1 MPTVAE
7 VLKSVGM
14 TDEQITA
21 LDAKALEGFNSV
33 LSSAEQERLA
43 AETAQ
48 RAANELFEKQITP
61 ALNEWGNKEAN
72 LVAER
77 EYYKRLAEGA
87 KNGGFVAEV
96 PPFQPNNP
104 PARDPNGRYAGANGN
119 AVPGSPDM
127 SEFRTQVGNA
137 IGMIADLQWDYQKLF
152 GSGMPD
158 SPTALGEEAARNR
171 MNLRDWAA
179 QKYKFEDRR
188 RAMAQEESQ
197 KREESIR
204 KEEREKVTREMSEK
218 YGSNPN
224 VRQGQVSQFAEL
236 KKGVT
241 EGTRV
246 DPLKMTP
253 AERKAATATS
263 IRRDLDTAA
272 NTTIQ

>member
-14 TDEQITA
+14 TDEQIA
-21 LDAKALEGFNSV
+21 AMDAKAVEGFTTV
-33 LSSAEQERLA
+33 LAGAEQERLA

-48 RAANELFEKQITP
+48 RAANDLFEKQITP

-72 LVAER
+72 LNAER
-77 EYYKRLAEGA
+77 DYYKRLAEGA
-87 KNGGFVAEV
+87 KNGGFVADV
-96 PPFQPNNP
+96 PPFQPNTPNP
-104 PARDPNGRYAGANGN
+104 RDPNNGRYVPN
-119 AVPGSPDM
+119 AVPGSPDISQFR
-127 SEFRTQVGNA
+127 SEVGNA
-137 IGMIADLQWDYQKLF
+137 LGMIADLQWNYQKLF
-152 GSGMPD
+152 GTALPD
-158 SPTALGEEAARNR
+158 SPTALGEEAGRNR
-171 MNLRDWAA
+171 MNIADWAA
-179 QKYKFEDRR
+179 QKYKFNERR
-188 RAMAQEESQ
+188 ETLAREESQ

-204 KEEREKVTREMSEK
+204 KEEREKTTRELSEK
-218 YGSNPN
+218 FGSNPN
-224 VRQGQVSQFAEL
+224 VRQGSVSQFSEL

-253 AERKAATATS
+253 AERKAATQSS

>member
-7 VLKSVGM
+7 VLKSAGM
-14 TDEQITA
+14 TDEQIA
-21 LDAKALEGFNSV
+21 AMDAKAVEGFTTV

-43 AETAQ
+43 GETAQ
-48 RAANELFEKQITP
+48 RAANDLFEKQITP

-77 EYYKRLAEGA
+77 DYFKRLAEGA
-87 KNGGFVAEV
+87 KNGGFIAEV

-104 PARDPNGRYAGANGN
+104 RDPNNGRYTANGN
-119 AVPGSPDM
+119 PVPGSPDIN
-127 SEFRTQVGNA
+127 EFRSQVGA
-137 IGMIADLQWDYQKLF
+137 ALGMVADLQWNYQKLF
-152 GSGMPD
+152 GAAMPE

-171 MNLRDWAA
+171 MSLADWAA
-179 QKYKFEDRR
+179 QKYKFDDRR
-188 RAMAQEESQ
+188 KQLAQEESQ
-197 KREESIR
+197 KREDAIR
-204 KEEREKVTREMSEK
+204 KEEREKTTRELSER

-253 AERKAATATS
+253 AERKAATSSS
-263 IRRDLDTAA
+263 IRNDLNAA
-272 NTTIQ
+272 ENTTIQ

>member
-7 VLKSVGM
+7 VLKSAGM
-14 TDEQITA
+14 TDEQIA
-21 LDAKALEGFNSV
+21 AMDAKAVEGFTTV

-77 EYYKRLAEGA
+77 DYFKRLAEGA
-87 KNGGFVAEV
+87 KNGGFIADV

-104 PARDPNGRYAGANGN
+104 NPRDPNNGRYVPN
-119 AVPGSPDM
+119 AVPGSPDI
-127 SEFRTQVGNA
+127 SQFRTEVGNA
-137 IGMIADLQWDYQKLF
+137 LGMVADLQWNYQKLF

-158 SPTALGEEAARNR
+158 SPTSLGEEAARNR
-171 MNLRDWAA
+171 MNIADWAA
-179 QKYKFEDRR
+179 QKYKFDDRR
-188 RAMAQEESQ
+188 RQLAQEESQ
-197 KREESIR
+197 KREEAIR
-204 KEEREKVTREMSEK
+204 KEEREKTTRELSER

-224 VRQGQVSQFAEL
+224 VRQGQVSQFSEL

-263 IRRDLDTAA
+263 IRRDLDTSA
-272 NTTIQ
+272 NSTIQ